1 MCIPQQS
8 QILRCASYHG
18 VMKSKYLKK
27 LRGVHHCS
35 FNLNV
40 VECVCVCVGG
50 GGDAGL
56 QHGGGGHHR
65 QLLTQPV
72 RHQVY
77 ARCPSYNK
85 RPLQE
90 NNSFTHRN
98 ASTVQRLS
106 SHMNNYPHTAIH
118 NSSSLVNGLQSR
130 SFSTRISSK
139 KSFNY
144 ETKCS
149 Q

>member
-1 MCIPQQS
+1 
-8 QILRCASYHG
+8 
-18 VMKSKYLKK
+18 MKTKYLKK

-77 ARCPSYNK
+77 SIF
-85 RPLQE
+85 L
-90 NNSFTHRN
+90 
-98 ASTVQRLS
+98 LS
-106 SHMNNYPHTAIH
+106 KLYSLHIGMLAQFKYCDCTLTDILPHTAIN
-118 NSSSLVNGLQSR
+118 NSSALVNGLQSR
-130 SFSTRISSK
+130 SFSTRRSSK

>member
-1 MCIPQQS
+1 
-8 QILRCASYHG
+8 
-18 VMKSKYLKK
+18 MKTKYLKK

-85 RPLQE
+85 I
-90 NNSFTHRN
+90 
-98 ASTVQRLS
+98 TVLHIGMLAQFKDCR
-106 SHMNNYPHTAIH
+106 
-118 NSSSLVNGLQSR
+118 
-130 SFSTRISSK
+130 RI
-139 KSFNY
+139 
-144 ETKCS
+144 
-149 Q
+149 